1 MKLYLPLMFFI
12 STSVNAIWYESK
24 VVEVSVSVHGDLYIR
39 TELNPNPNGCPG
51 KWAGANWDS
60 TSNSESKN
68 LAASIAL

>member
-39 TELNPNPNGCPG
+39 T
-51 KWAGANWDS
+51 
-60 TSNSESKN
+60 
-68 LAASIAL
+68 